1 MKKLKTNNI
10 TLFQRL
16 NSLVL
21 LTLLLTF
28 LMGSCKQEKDF
39 PKPKGYFR
47 IDLPE
52 HEYVTFSDS
61 CPYSFSV
68 PNYAIVLN
76 KPNSPANACM
86 KNIYFPYFKATL
98 YCTYIPLNNNFY
110 EASKF
115 SQDIVYEHR
124 TMASG
129 IQEQEYINL
138 DKKVY
143 GNAYTLEGDV
153 ACNFLFYLTDST
165 KHYFAGSLYFETIP
179 NYDSLQPVVE
189 FLREDM
195 IKMMESFEW
204 K

>member
-1 MKKLKTNNI
+1 MKNNTI
-10 TLFQRL
+10 HTSLFAIL
-16 NSLVL
+16 TVILVV
-21 LTLLLTF
+21 TS
-28 LMGSCKQEKDF
+28 MSGCKQEKDV
-39 PKPKGYFR
+39 PKPIGYFR

-52 HEYVTFSDS
+52 HIYTTFSDS
-61 CPYSFSV
+61 CPYTFSV
-68 PNYAIVLN
+68 PNYAIVLD
-76 KPNSPANACM
+76 KPNSPKSVCM
-86 KNIYFPYFKATL
+86 KNIYFPYFKATI
-98 YCTYIPLNNNFY
+98 YCTYIPLDNNFY

-124 TMASG
+124 SMASG
-129 IQEQEYINL
+129 IKEQEFINF

-179 NYDSLQPVVE
+179 NYDSLQPVIE
-189 FLREDM
+189 FLRDDVFKM
-195 IKMMESFEW
+195 IETFEW

>member
-1 MKKLKTNNI
+1 MKPNKN
-10 TLFQRL
+10 LFL
-16 NSLVL
+16 NLHVIIF
-21 LTLLLTF
+21 LTLLAVSP
-28 LMGSCKQEKDF
+28 GCKQEKDF

-52 HEYVTFSDS
+52 HTYMHFNDS
-61 CPYSFSV
+61 CPYSFDI
-68 PNYAIVLN
+68 PEYAIVLN
-76 KPNSPANACM
+76 KPNTPADVCM

-124 TMASG
+124 SMASG
-129 IQEQEYINL
+129 IKEQEFINY
-138 DKKVY
+138 DKNIY

-179 NYDSLQPVVE
+179 NFDSLQPVVN
-189 FLREDM
+189 FIREDVMKM
-195 IKMMESFEW
+195 IETFEF